1 MLKKFLITIVVL
13 IALVGGLA
21 AMKISQFKT
30 MGEAAKSAVQPP
42 EAVTSMEVRE
52 EKWQPT
58 LTAVGSLAAYQGV
71 TVTTEAA
78 GIVSEIAFE
87 AGSRVQAGD
96 LLVKFDV
103 SVLEAQLQSAQ
114 ARAELANLNV
124 DRARDLFAH
133 NTTSKAELDSTEAQ
147 FKQAQADVNATK
159 AAIDQKIIRAPFAG
173 QLGIR
178 QINRGQFVDRGNPI
192 VSLQALDP
200 IYANF
205 TLPQQRLEQIAT
217 GMPVQLTCDALPGV
231 VVEGKITAING
242 EIESSTRN
250 VRVQATLPNH
260 DERLRPGMFANVA
273 VILPNI
279 ENLLVIPSAA
289 VLNAPYG
296 DSVFVIEEKK
306 DAATGVASKVVRQ
319 QFVRLGR
326 SRGDFVV
333 VISGLKA
340 GQTVVTTGAFKLHNG
355 GVVIVDN
362 KLSPAFS
369 LTPKPEDS

>member
-87 AGSRVQAGD
+87 AGSRVRAGD

>member
-87 AGSRVQAGD
+87 AGSRVRAGD

-340 GQTVVTTGAFKLHNG
+340 GQTVVTTGAVKLHNG

>member
-87 AGSRVQAGD
+87 AGSRVRAGD

-159 AAIDQKIIRAPFAG
+159 AAIDQKIIRAPFGG

-250 VRVQATLPNH
+250 VRVQATLPNR

-306 DAATGVASKVVRQ
+306 DAASGVASKVVRQ

-333 VISGLKA
+333 VTSGLKA

-355 GVVIVDN
+355 GGVIVDN

>member
-114 ARAELANLNV
+114 ARAELARLNV

-147 FKQAQADVNATK
+147 FKQAEADVNATK

-200 IYANF
+200 IYVNF
-205 TLPQQRLEQIAT
+205 TLPQQRLEQIAV

-306 DAATGVASKVVRQ
+306 DAATGVISQVVRQ

-333 VISGLKA
+333 VISGLKV

-355 GVVIVDN
+355 GVVIVN
-362 KLSPAFS
+362 NQLSPAFS

>member
-87 AGSRVQAGD
+87 AGSRVRAGD

-159 AAIDQKIIRAPFAG
+159 AAIDQKIIRAPFGG

>member
-1 MLKKFLITIVVL
+1 M
-13 IALVGGLA
+13 
-21 AMKISQFKT
+21 
-30 MGEAAKSAVQPP
+30 
-42 EAVTSMEVRE
+42 
-52 EKWQPT
+52 
-58 LTAVGSLAAYQGV
+58 
-71 TVTTEAA
+71 
-78 GIVSEIAFE
+78 
-87 AGSRVQAGD
+87 
-96 LLVKFDV
+96 
-103 SVLEAQLQSAQ
+103 
-114 ARAELANLNV
+114 
-124 DRARDLFAH
+124 
-133 NTTSKAELDSTEAQ
+133 
-147 FKQAQADVNATK
+147 NATK

>member
-1 MLKKFLITIVVL
+1 MLKKFVITIVVL

-21 AMKISQFKT
+21 IMKISQFKT
-30 MGEAAKSAVQPP
+30 MGAAAKSAVQPP

-103 SVLEAQLQSAQ
+103 SVLEAQLQAAQ
-114 ARAELANLNV
+114 ARAELAQLNV
-124 DRARDLFAH
+124 ERARDLFVH
-133 NTTSKAELDSTEAQ
+133 NTTSKAELDATEAQ
-147 FKQAQADVNATK
+147 FKQAQADMNATK

-173 QLGIR
+173 RLGIR

-200 IYANF
+200 IYVNF
-205 TLPQQRLEQIAT
+205 TLPQQRLEQIAA

-250 VRVQATLPNH
+250 VRVQATLPNSG
-260 DERLRPGMFANVA
+260 ERLRPGMFANVA

-306 DAATGVASKVVRQ
+306 DAATGVVSMVVRQ

-333 VISGLKA
+333 VNSGLKA

>member
-87 AGSRVQAGD
+87 AGSRVRAGD

-319 QFVRLGR
+319 QFVRLGS

-333 VISGLKA
+333 VISGLNA
-340 GQTVVTTGAFKLHNG
+340 PVVTTGAFKLHNG

>member
-133 NTTSKAELDSTEAQ
+133 HTTSKAELDSTEAQ

-306 DAATGVASKVVRQ
+306 DAASGVASKVVRQ

-333 VISGLKA
+333 VTSGLKA

>member
-87 AGSRVQAGD
+87 AGSRVRAGD

-159 AAIDQKIIRAPFAG
+159 AAIDQKIIRAPFGG

-250 VRVQATLPNH
+250 VRVQATLPNR

-333 VISGLKA
+333 VTSGLKA

>member
-87 AGSRVQAGD
+87 AGSRVRAGD

-159 AAIDQKIIRAPFAG
+159 AAIDQKIIRAPFGG

-306 DAATGVASKVVRQ
+306 DAASGVASKVVRQ

-333 VISGLKA
+333 VTSGLKA

>member
-1 MLKKFLITIVVL
+1 MLKKFAITVVVL
-13 IALVGGLA
+13 IVLVGGLA
-21 AMKISQFKT
+21 ALKFSQFKT
-30 MGEAAKSAVQPP
+30 MGDSAKSAVQPP
-42 EAVTSMEVRE
+42 DAVTSMEVRE
-52 EKWQPT
+52 EAWQPT

-87 AGSRVQAGD
+87 AGSRVKAGD

-103 SVLEAQLQSAQ
+103 SVLEAQLQASQ
-114 ARAELANLNV
+114 ARADLARLNV
-124 DRARDLFAH
+124 ERSRDLFAH
-133 NTTSKAELDSTEAQ
+133 NTTAKAELDSTEAQ
-147 FKQAQADVNATK
+147 FKQAEADVNATK
-159 AAIDQKIIRAPFAG
+159 AAIDQKVIRAPFAG
-173 QLGIR
+173 KLGIR
-178 QINRGQFVDRGNPI
+178 QINLGQFVDRGNPI

-200 IYANF
+200 IYVNF
-205 TLPQQRLEQIAT
+205 TLPQQQLEQIAT

-231 VVEGKITAING
+231 VVDGKITAING
-242 EIESSTRN
+242 EVESSTRN
-250 VRVQATLPNH
+250 VRVQATLPNA
-260 DERLRPGMFANVA
+260 DERLRPGMFANVS
-273 VILPNI
+273 VILPNMDHV
-279 ENLLVIPSAA
+279 LVIPSAG

-296 DSVFVIEEKK
+296 DSVFLIDEKK
-306 DAATGVASKVVRQ
+306 DGATGEVSRVVRQ

-333 VISGLKA
+333 VVSGLKA

-369 LTPKPEDS
+369 LTPKPENE